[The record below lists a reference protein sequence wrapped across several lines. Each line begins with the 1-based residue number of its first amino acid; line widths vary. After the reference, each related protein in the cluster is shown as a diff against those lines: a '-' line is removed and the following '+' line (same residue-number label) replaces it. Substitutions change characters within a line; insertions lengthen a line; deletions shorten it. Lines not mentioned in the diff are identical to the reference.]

1 MTPDPEQEKAIEQIV
16 NEPTKAAL
24 NASQFGTGKTL
35 VAVEVGLRLDAEIV
49 LIVCPLF
56 TKLSWKDTILEQAP
70 DANVRMIDSKVAGKK
85 AMQALM
91 DKEPGWYIVGRE
103 YFASKSVADKFI
115 KIAPSIDLLAYDECA
130 KWANRKSRG
139 FAHMRK
145 IKPKFKLAMSATP
158 WANKFENIWTIC
170 RWLWPDQIP
179 RSFWAWVAEWCE
191 TKEDYFAGVVVQGE
205 KTRGAFVNTLPCY
218 VRIEKDFGEIEKV
231 RIKVALSAAERRIY
245 DKFNKTMI
253 IWLNENPLVA
263 KLPIDK
269 RTRLRQMT
277 LGEVFYDEEL
287 DTINFDPNM
296 KSTKYDTL
304 VDLIHEY
311 AEPML
316 ILTESQKFARV
327 VTERLKRDGFRAE
340 EWSGKVSESERN
352 AIKARYINGETDFI
366 VAVIRSIGEGTDGLQ
381 ARSRIMVW
389 LSRDESGYHTEQAF
403 RRLYRRGQE
412 KQVIS
417 IDIEAIDT
425 YDTGVLNSGIARA
438 LAHNESLKKEA
449 GDRVQVEN

>member
-1 MTPDPEQEKAIEQIV
+1 MRLTPDAEQESVINRII

-35 VAVEVGLRLDAEIV
+35 VTVEVGLRLEGAEII

-56 TKLSWKDTILEQAP
+56 TKSSWAATIKGQDP
-70 DANVRMIDSKVAGKK
+70 DAVINMIDGKK
-85 AMQALM
+85 SGKLSMQKLM
-91 DKEPGWYIVGRE
+91 NKEPGWYIVGRE
-103 YFASKSVADKFI
+103 YFSAKSVAADFI
-115 KIAPSIDLLAYDECA
+115 KISPHIDLLAYDECA

-170 RWLWPDQIP
+170 RWLWPDETP
-179 RSFWAWVAEWCE
+179 RSFWVWVAEWCN
-191 TKEDYFAGVVVQGE
+191 TKYDPFAGSVVDGE
-205 KTRGAFVNTLPCY
+205 KNPGAYVNSLPCY
-218 VRIEKDFGEIEKV
+218 IRVEKDFGEVIEH
-231 RIKVALSAAERRIY
+231 RILIELSARERSIY

-253 IWLNENPLVA
+253 IWLNNNPLVA

-269 RTRLRQMT
+269 RSRLRQMT

-287 DTINFDPNM
+287 DTTNFDASM

-304 VDLIHEY
+304 AELIREY
-311 AEPML
+311 DEPML

-327 VTERLKRDGFRAE
+327 VTEKLVADGHAAM
-340 EWSGKVSESERN
+340 EWSGKVSEKNREQ
-352 AIKARYINGETDFI
+352 IKADYINSNGVDYI
-366 VAVIRSIGEGTDGLQ
+366 VAVIKSIGEGTDGLQ
-381 ARSRIMVW
+381 SRSRIMVW

-403 RRLYRRGQE
+403 RRLYRRGQHR
-412 KQVIS
+412 QVIS
-417 IDIEAIDT
+417 IDIEALDT
-425 YDTGVLNSGIARA
+425 YDTGVLNLGVARA
-438 LAHNESLKKEA
+438 LRHNESLREE
-449 GDRVQVEN
+449 R

>member
-1 MTPDPEQEKAIEQIV
+1 MRLTPDAEQEQAITRIV

-35 VAVEVGLRLDAEIV
+35 VTVEVGLRLGAEIV

-56 TKLSWKDTILEQAP
+56 TKQSWKETILGQSP
-70 DANVRMIDSKVAGKK
+70 DTNVYMIDNKTKGGKA
-85 AMQALM
+85 AMASLM
-91 DKEPGWYIVGRE
+91 QKDPGWYIVGRE
-103 YFASKSVADKFI
+103 FFAAKSVADKFVSI
-115 KIAPSIDLLAYDECA
+115 SKHIDLLAYDECA

-158 WANKFENIWTIC
+158 WANKFENIWTIT
-170 RWLWPDQIP
+170 RWLWPELIP
-179 RSFWAWVAEWCE
+179 RSFWNWVAQWCK
-191 TKEDYFAGVVVQGE
+191 TAYDPFAGAVVDGE
-205 KTRGAFVNTLPCY
+205 KQPGAFVNSLPCY
-218 VRIEKDFGEIEKV
+218 IRLEKDFGEVEQV
-231 RIKVALSAAERRIY
+231 RILVELSRVERNIY

-269 RTRLRQMT
+269 RNRLRAMT

-287 DTINFDPNM
+287 DTINFDPSM

-304 VDLIHEY
+304 VDVIREY
-311 AEPML
+311 DEPML

-327 VTERLKRDGFRAE
+327 VTERLKNDGYKAE
-340 EWSGKVSESERN
+340 EWSGKVSEKERN
-352 AIKARYINGETDFI
+352 EIKARYIDAETDYI
-366 VAVIRSIGEGTDGLQ
+366 VAVIKSIGEGTDGLQ

-403 RRLYRRGQE
+403 RRLYRRGQRG
-412 KQVIS
+412 QVIS

-425 YDTGVLNSGIARA
+425 YDTGVLDKGIAKA
-438 LAHNESLKKEA
+438 LSHNESLKKE
-449 GDRVQVEN
+449 GL